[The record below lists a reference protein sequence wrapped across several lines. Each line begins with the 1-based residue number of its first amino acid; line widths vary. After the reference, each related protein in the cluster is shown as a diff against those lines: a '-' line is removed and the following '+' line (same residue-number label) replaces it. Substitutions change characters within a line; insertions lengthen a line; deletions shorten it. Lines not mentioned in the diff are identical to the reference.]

1 MKKPVVYKAFDPSA
15 SIKRARKS
23 REGSKSAEPPT
34 VEPNLMV
41 QEPLLA
47 LDPLHKVEVIR
58 KGLPYE
64 SIDVLSHRL
73 NKPLS
78 SILPLFDMP
87 QTTYH
92 KKKKAQLLM
101 SRRDTESVLGIMQVY
116 DYGLE
121 VFNQEEDK
129 FRRWLSKPNASLGGL
144 SPESLFDSLSGL
156 QEVKNC
162 LSRIE
167 YGNFA

>member
-1 MKKPVVYKAFDPSA
+1 MKKPLVYKAFDPST

-23 REGSKSAEPPT
+23 QHLAPSHDKSLPVV
-34 VEPNLMV
+34 VEPLASYTPIQRV
-41 QEPLLA
+41 QI
-47 LDPLHKVEVIR
+47 IR

-64 SIDVLSHRL
+64 SIDALSRKL
-73 NKPLS
+73 NKPLTS
-78 SILPLFDMP
+78 LLPLFDMP

-92 KKKKAQLLM
+92 KKKKAQLLL
-101 SRRDTESVLGIMQVY
+101 SRRDTESVLGIMQLY

-121 VFNQEEDK
+121 VFNQEEEK

-144 SPESLFDSLSGL
+144 SPESLFDSLSGI

-162 LSRIE
+162 LNRIE
-167 YGNFA
+167 FGNFA

>member
-1 MKKPVVYKAFDPSA
+1 MKKPPTYKAFDPSA
-15 SIKRARKS
+15 SIKRARRSQHLDPGHEK
-23 REGSKSAEPPT
+23 
-34 VEPNLMV
+34 PNLIV
-41 QEPLLA
+41 HEPLA
-47 LDPLHKVEVIR
+47 PYAPLQRVEIIR

-64 SIDVLSHRL
+64 SIDVLSRKL
-73 NKPLS
+73 NRPLTS
-78 SILPLFDMP
+78 LLPLFDMP

-92 KKKKAQLLM
+92 KKKKAQLLL

-121 VFNQEEDK
+121 VFNHEEEK

-144 SPESLFDSLSGL
+144 IPESLFDSLSGI

-162 LSRIE
+162 LNRIE
-167 YGNFA
+167 FGNFA